1 VATRLKVIQDW
12 KTTALVFGMMTHDAD
27 PAVINLMMG
36 SVRETLKTPR
46 GRQMLE
52 LFKTDFLDA
61 VDPGA
66 LNAYW
71 ALLQEYRALD
81 KAYGAKKK

>member
-1 VATRLKVIQDW
+1 
-12 KTTALVFGMMTHDAD
+12 
-27 PAVINLMMG
+27 MMG
-36 SVRETLKTPR
+36 SVRETLKTAR

-52 LFKTDFLDA
+52 LFKTDFVDA
-61 VDPGA
+61 VEPSA

-81 KAYGAKKK
+81 KAYGVKKK